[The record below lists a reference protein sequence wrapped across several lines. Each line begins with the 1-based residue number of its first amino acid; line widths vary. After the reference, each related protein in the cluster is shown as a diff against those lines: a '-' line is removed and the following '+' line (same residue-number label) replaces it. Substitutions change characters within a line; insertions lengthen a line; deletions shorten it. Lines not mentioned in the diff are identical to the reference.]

1 MNHVVDILGNALAFF
16 FAVGVL
22 IVAHEWGHY
31 VMAKRGGV
39 PVEEFSVGFGPV
51 IRCLGHSRETTFNLR
66 ALPVGGFV
74 RMTGMEPG
82 DETPNGYNTKPMWT
96 RSKIIVAGVVV
107 NLIFGF
113 LLFVVVGVT
122 VGLPSDDKAT
132 VSVGPVAAQSAA
144 ERAGMREG
152 DRITAVNGT
161 TLTDRS
167 ALTDAIRTSAGKTVK
182 LTLFRQ
188 GQVLT
193 VSAVPV
199 AFNDQGKMIGRLG
212 FEVVSDPVWEHQ
224 TLASSVTGGVE
235 RTWLMAKGIVTN
247 VFNGNIFHRDQI
259 GGPILIAQT
268 AGRTARHGA
277 RDFAFFLGVLSVN
290 LGVLNVLPIPALDGG
305 HLLLLGVE
313 AVRRRKL
320 QANTAMWI
328 QGVGFALLLLFIFY
342 ATGGDLLRIFH
353 KG

>member
-1 MNHVVDILGNALAFF
+1 MIHLVDILGNALAFL

-51 IRCLGHSRETTFNLR
+51 VRCLGHSRETTFNLR

-74 RMTGMEPG
+74 RMAGMEPG
-82 DETPNGYNTKPMWT
+82 DDAPDGYNTKPMWT

-107 NLIFGF
+107 NLILGF
-113 LLFVVVGVT
+113 LIFVVLGVT
-122 VGLPSDDKAT
+122 VGLPSENRAT
-132 VSVGPVAAQSAA
+132 VSVGPVGRGSAA
-144 ERAGMREG
+144 ERAGLREG
-152 DRITAVNGT
+152 DRFTAVNGAPVT
-161 TLTDRS
+161 DRPMLTDVIRS
-167 ALTDAIRTSAGKTVK
+167 SAGKTVT
-182 LTLFRQ
+182 LTLLRQ
-188 GQVLT
+188 GQTLT
-193 VSAVPV
+193 LSAVPTAV
-199 AFNDQGKMIGRLG
+199 DEGGTKIGRLG
-212 FEVVSDPVWEHQ
+212 FEVLSDPLWEPQ
-224 TLASSVTGGVE
+224 TLVSSVTGGAT
-235 RTWLMAKGIVTN
+235 RTWTMATGIIRM
-247 VFNGNIFHRDQI
+247 VFSKAMFTRGQV
-259 GGPILIAQT
+259 GGPIAIAQA
-268 AGRTARHGA
+268 AGQTARHGA
-277 RDFAFFLGVLSVN
+277 RDFAFFIAILSIN

-328 QGVGFALLLLFIFY
+328 QGIGFALLLLFIFF
-342 ATGGDLLRIFH
+342 ATGGDLLRILH